1 MFFVN
6 RALIRPLIN
15 QPPTNPAK
23 TKYHLIKKKAVIAL
37 PKIDNNPIIFKM
49 LLSEANI
56 EPIGHPLW
64 IAYFLYEMIVTPEV

>member
-1 MFFVN
+1 M
-6 RALIRPLIN
+6 
-15 QPPTNPAK
+15 
-23 TKYHLIKKKAVIAL
+23 IKKKAVIAL

-64 IAYFLYEMIVTPEV
+64 IA